1 MTILLKFLF
10 IVIGDLVVDPEK
22 SKVIESLD
30 AADEFVPDQVDG
42 NADDNDVDD
51 EEEIVQP
58 LMEKMEEQKEKK
70 ESKHRNRGNEA
81 IEEILVEV
89 TEENIS
95 KYTLKDVI
103 LPLVGFKVRFPKNE
117 EMCVIMFDIMQKDGI
132 TIQKFEQ

>member
-1 MTILLKFLF
+1 
-10 IVIGDLVVDPEK
+10 
-22 SKVIESLD
+22 
-30 AADEFVPDQVDG
+30 
-42 NADDNDVDD
+42 
-51 EEEIVQP
+51 
-58 LMEKMEEQKEKK
+58 MEKMEEQKEKK

-132 TIQKFEQ
+132 TI